1 MSYPRIL
8 CQKSKLFHFILNL
21 CLLNPFQLHDI
32 PVFHKEKKLLSCI
45 GMTSFFVSYSSL
57 SFQQPT
63 ETGRCQKIL
72 DSESLQCR
80 HPPRLE
86 QPHYCKL
93 TSSNLK
99 HLFFFFATQSEKISI
114 LCSHPSVLFVKQE
127 SEEIG
132 ETSKQGKIYVLAA

>member
-32 PVFHKEKKLLSCI
+32 PVFYKEKKLLSCI

-63 ETGRCQKIL
+63 ETGRCQKIP

-93 TSSNLK
+93 TSSDLNPP
-99 HLFFFFATQSEKISI
+99 FFFFLPARVKRF
-114 LCSHPSVLFVKQE
+114 LFYVF
-127 SEEIG
+127 
-132 ETSKQGKIYVLAA
+132 TSYCTVCQTGVRRDRRGI